1 MVSGGD
7 GPAANAYLLE
17 VVLIHAM
24 VHREVILQVAV
35 ERVEVRQLR
44 DNRRQLDVHLHQR
57 SRAVGAHVR
66 VNQRGQRRRVVRR
79 LAVPVLEEA
88 VKDGR
93 MERRVVGP
101 ERGGCRTAGIGML
114 TTRLVGS
121 SKGLLGWESQDDTDE
136 VGVG

>member
-66 VNQRGQRRRVVRR
+66 VDKRRHVLWLVRAR
-79 LAVPVLEEA
+79 FP
-88 VKDGR
+88 
-93 MERRVVGP
+93 
-101 ERGGCRTAGIGML
+101 
-114 TTRLVGS
+114 
-121 SKGLLGWESQDDTDE
+121 SQSLNRP
-136 VGVG
+136 